1 MEAELILASEGL
13 DFNLLN
19 LFLLAGFV
27 VQCVM
32 VLLILASII
41 CWAIIFQK
49 LLFFGRVRKQ
59 TLSFENAFWSEE
71 SVEELYDR
79 IKGNPIGALQRI
91 FCAAMDEWEKSHSKS
106 GVLISGASSR
116 IDRSMSNAVNNEIN
130 TLSRGLDFL
139 ATVGS
144 TAPFVGLFGTVW
156 GIMNVFSEIGIQEN
170 TNLAVIAPG
179 IGEALAAT
187 ALGLLAAIPAV
198 VFYNNLSTKA
208 NSLAARFDDFADE
221 FSTIV
226 SREIEQM
233 VQSDE

>member
-1 MEAELILASEGL
+1 MEIELISATEGL
-13 DFNLLN
+13 DFSLLN

-27 VQCVM
+27 VQSVM

-49 LLFFGRVRKQ
+49 ILFFGRVKSQ
-59 TLSFENAFWSEE
+59 TSAFESAFWSED
-71 SVEELYDR
+71 SVEELYEG
-79 IKGNPIGALQRI
+79 IKRNPVGALQRI
-91 FCAAMDEWEKSHSKS
+91 FCAAMDEWEKSHSTT
-106 GVLISGASSR
+106 GRLIAGASSR

-130 TLSRGLDFL
+130 HLSRGLDFL

-233 VQSDE
+233 ELRVE